1 MVILAKGLN
10 LEHLPGHHHQIIQNP
25 QPILW
30 NFSNTYPVL
39 TPVSL
44 QFWLLGKMSEND
56 DINSYKIYLDN
67 NSNAQY
73 IVVAQDSEVITSL
86 CPHLFFKQ
94 EDISCTWLN
103 WNCEK
108 EKHRFCSNID
118 VLRYRITLPPPCQIV
133 SKAVSNSSV
142 TLAWLEPTTVFTNIA
157 KYCIFHKVQHI

>member
-30 NFSNTYPVL
+30 NFANTYPVL

-86 CPHLFFKQ
+86 CPHLF
-94 EDISCTWLN
+94 LN
-103 WNCEK
+103 K
-108 EKHRFCSNID
+108 R
-118 VLRYRITLPPPCQIV
+118 
-133 SKAVSNSSV
+133 
-142 TLAWLEPTTVFTNIA
+142 
-157 KYCIFHKVQHI
+157 IFHVHDWIEIVKRRNTAFVLILMCSDIE